1 MRRLNGLTLVV
12 VVAILVSAAWAAA
25 AGTAT
30 ATYVYDVPG
39 STVPGLSTSLVV
51 DPAATVSITATR
63 AVCPDGGGA
72 LGCPGPDGDD
82 SANTTGTAFGGF
94 PLVGAPAWGL
104 LARVGSG
111 PWVQVGSGPTT
122 VSGTGVL
129 EFAVNDDYLADNTGS
144 FTVTVSVTSSTQ
156 VDSCK
161 PGWGHGDKNHEHCG
175 PPGLENKPENPGQG
189 HSGGEA
195 QSGGGNGKGQ
205 GRPPGR

>member
-1 MRRLNGLTLVV
+1 MRRLSGLTLVV

-30 ATYVYDVPG
+30 ATYVYTVPG
-39 STVPGLSTSLVV
+39 STVPGLSTGLVV
-51 DPAATVSITATR
+51 DPAAIVTVTATG
-63 AVCPDGGGA
+63 AVCPYGGSF
-72 LGCPGPDGDD
+72 CPGPDGDD
-82 SANTTGTAFGGF
+82 GWNTTGLLYGGF
-94 PLVGAPAWGL
+94 PLAGAPAWGL

-111 PWVQVGSGPTT
+111 PWVQVGSGPEP

-129 EFAVNDDYLADNTGS
+129 EFAVNDDYLADNTGA

-156 VDSCK
+156 LDSCK
-161 PGWGHGDKNHEHCG
+161 PGWGYGDKNHEHCG

-189 HSGGEA
+189 TSGGEA
-195 QSGGGNGKGQ
+195 KSGGGNGKGK